1 MSIFH
6 APSTIVF
13 GGGSRHELAEQI
25 RFLSVGKV
33 LIVSDEYLH
42 RSGMLDQFTDHL
54 ERERIRTTIF
64 SGVQP
69 DPTIQNIQDG
79 LDVLRSSAAEA
90 IVAIGGGSAIDVAKI
105 IGVAAVNSGPV
116 QNLEGSNKI
125 AVAGLPLVAI
135 PTTSGTGSEVTKV
148 AVIADPDRKVK
159 MMILDPKLMP
169 RTAIVDFELTMS
181 MPAAL
186 TAHVGV
192 DTFTHGL
199 EAYVSAKANAMTDP
213 IAKSCMRLTAKHV
226 VDAWRDP
233 GNRAARE
240 AMSLAACQ
248 GGMAFTNSSVCLVH
262 GMSRPLGAL
271 FHVPHGLSNAV
282 LLPTVTRFS
291 LPGAKERYGQAAR
304 LVGWAAQDSSDE
316 IACNALVDGLEN
328 LNKQL
333 QVPRLRDCVSVSEA
347 SFESV
352 LKKMAADALQSGSPR
367 NNPIV
372 PTAEQ
377 IADLYRQAW

>member
-1 MSIFH
+1 
-6 APSTIVF
+6 
-13 GGGSRHELAEQI
+13 
-25 RFLSVGKV
+25 
-33 LIVSDEYLH
+33 
-42 RSGMLDQFTDHL
+42 MLDQFTDHL

-226 VDAWRDP
+226 ADAWRDP